1 MIKVGLTG
9 GIGSGK
15 SIVSQMFKILNIPVY
30 NSDIR
35 AKALY
40 TESEDVRQAV
50 IELFGEE
57 AYQTDGKLNRNFI
70 GQRVFSNSEILQ
82 KLNSIIHP
90 AVAEDFERWISNQ
103 KSPYIIKEAAILFE
117 SGANRSMDKII
128 GVSAPLEL
136 RISRVISRDGSTRDQ
151 VLARIQKQMA
161 QDELI
166 ERCDYH
172 ITNDGQKLLIPQI
185 LQIHAHLI
193 NQ

>member
-151 VLARIQKQMA
+151 VLARIQKQMP

-193 NQ
+193 NR